1 MNLTN
6 LDLNLLVPLD
16 ALLREKSVT
25 RAAGRLGLS
34 QPALSSS
41 LARLRRHFGD
51 QLLVRNGNAYE
62 LTPLA
67 AQLRPRAEAALTGV
81 RLAFSRHPGFD
92 PATSGREFRILAS
105 DYVMAV
111 LGGAVGAI
119 LDERAPGMR
128 LRFEPTTPSVV
139 DQAPESLRGADAVLL
154 PHGFLHGTPHADL
167 FSDTWCCV
175 VATGNERVGGT
186 LTMDDLRKLP
196 WVFTYLS
203 ATAFTTV
210 ARQLQALGIE
220 PRVTAVVESFLALP
234 HLVAGT
240 ERIGLIQGHLAAR
253 LSGVDGVRVLPCPF
267 EPVPLVEA
275 LWWHPMHED
284 DPEHRWMREVFAEA
298 GRALAPGD
306 GRSGQVGREPLERG
320 EQIGPG
326 DAGAPA
332 PSISD

>member
-16 ALLREKSVT
+16 MLLREKSVT
-25 RAAGRLGLS
+25 RAAARLGLS

-51 QLLVRNGNAYE
+51 QLLVRKGNAYE

-67 AQLRPRAEAALTGV
+67 AQLRPRAEAALIGV
-81 RLAFSRHPGFD
+81 RQAFSAHPGFD
-92 PATSGREFRILAS
+92 PTTSGREFRVAAS
-105 DYVMAV
+105 DYVVAV
-111 LGGAVGAI
+111 LGAAVGRI
-119 LDERAPGMR
+119 LDERAPGVR
-128 LRFEPTTPSVV
+128 LRFEPSTASIV
-139 DQAPESLRGADAVLL
+139 DNAPESLRHVDGMML
-154 PHGFLHGTPHADL
+154 PHGYLRGVPHADL
-167 FSDTWCCV
+167 FADSWVCV
-175 VATGNERVGGT
+175 VGESNDQVGDA

-220 PRVTAVVESFLALP
+220 PRVTAVVESFLAVP

-240 ERIGLIQGHLAAR
+240 DRIGLLQGHVAR
-253 LSGVDGVRVLPCPF
+253 LLSGVDGVRILPCPF

-275 LWWHPMHED
+275 LWWHPMHDD
-284 DPEHRWMREVFAEA
+284 DPEHRWIREVFAEA
-298 GRALAPGD
+298 GRALAP
-306 GRSGQVGREPLERG
+306 
-320 EQIGPG
+320 
-326 DAGAPA
+326 AP
-332 PSISD
+332 